1 MTTSRNRYLLLN
13 YVTLA
18 CLALLLL
25 NDHLFKWEFSNWL
38 TGKLSDAAGIIL
50 LPLLLAYLFP
60 VIRYHSIWISAV
72 FFIFWKSPY
81 SSGLIDIYN
90 RVAPIGITRVVDYS
104 DLFVLLLLPIPFYIM
119 QHIDRLKAIKISRV
133 HPAFVLIPLMVGFM
147 ATQPPRYYRY
157 VRTDGNLKCYNC
169 YITLRYSQ
177 DEIVQKL
184 QDDQLAFDSIKPF
197 IINPN
202 YREEIIDPDLKLYK
216 INQLILD
223 GDTLRNLDFTMRTM
237 KAGKTRLYFTGMD
250 VNADLSDFKLERKL
264 LKLYRKKVFQ
274 EFRKATE
281 E

>member
-1 MTTSRNRYLLLN
+1 MTTHRNKYLLLN
-13 YVTLA
+13 YIVLA

-60 VIRYHSIWISAV
+60 AIRYHSIWISAV
-72 FFIFWKSPY
+72 FFIFWKSPF
-81 SSGLIDIYN
+81 SSGLIEVYN
-90 RVAPIGITRVVDYS
+90 QVTPIQITRVVDYS

-119 QHIDRLKAIKISRV
+119 RHIDRLKAITISRV
-133 HPAFVLIPLMVGFM
+133 HPVFVLIPLMVGFM

-157 VRTDGNLKCYNC
+157 VRTDSNLTCYNC
-169 YITLRYSQ
+169 YVTLRYSQ

-197 IINPN
+197 LIHPYYDKETTDPN
-202 YREEIIDPDLKLYK
+202 LKLYR
-216 INQLILD
+216 INQLVLD

-237 KAGKTRLYFTGMD
+237 KEGKTRVYFTGMN
-250 VNADLSDFKLERKL
+250 VNADLSDWKLQRKL
-264 LKLYRKKVFQ
+264 RKLYRKKVFQ
-274 EFRKATE
+274 ELRKATE
-281 E
+281 D